1 MSKNSQ
7 SSRKPVRNVADI
19 PLTEEIIFAVCD
31 SFGLKILVARCRDGV
46 CAVFAD
52 ESGQYVRD
60 QLSGVFPR
68 NKLVEDTNAL
78 LKEMEDVLTY
88 INF

>member
-1 MSKNSQ
+1 MNKNSQ
-7 SSRKPVRNVADI
+7 SSREPACNVADI
-19 PLTEEIIFAVCD
+19 PLTEEIIFGVCV

-52 ESGQYVRD
+52 ESEQHVRD
-60 QLSGVFPR
+60 LLTGAFPQ

-78 LKEMEDVLTY
+78 HKEMEQVLTY

>member
-1 MSKNSQ
+1 MSNNSQ
-7 SSRKPVRNVADI
+7 SSRKPLRNVADI

-31 SFGLKILVARCRDGV
+31 SFGLKILVAKCRDGV

-52 ESGQYVRD
+52 ESEQYVRD
-60 QLSGVFPR
+60 RLTEVFPQ

-78 LKEMEDVLTY
+78 QKEMEQVLTN

>member
-7 SSRKPVRNVADI
+7 SGHKPVRNVADI
-19 PLTEEIIFAVCD
+19 PPTEEIIFAVCD
-31 SFGLKILVARCRDGV
+31 SFGMKVLVARCRDGI

-52 ESGQYVRD
+52 EREQYVRD
-60 QLSGVFPR
+60 QLAGVFPQ

-78 LKEMEDVLTY
+78 QKEMEQVLTC

>member
-1 MSKNSQ
+1 MSNNSQ
-7 SSRKPVRNVADI
+7 SNRKPLRNVADI

-52 ESGQYVRD
+52 ESEQYVRD
-60 QLSGVFPR
+60 RLTEVFPQ

-78 LKEMEDVLTY
+78 QKEMEQVLTT

>member
-1 MSKNSQ
+1 MGKNSQ
-7 SSRKPVRNVADI
+7 SSRKPIRDVADI

-31 SFGLKILVARCRDGV
+31 SFGLKVLVARCRDGI

-52 ESGQYVRD
+52 ESEQYVRD
-60 QLSGVFPR
+60 QLTSVFPL
-68 NKLVEDTNAL
+68 NKLVEDTIAL
-78 LKEMEDVLTY
+78 QKEMEQVLTY